1 MAEKVLAD
9 APTGSAEVGFLLRKA
24 SGDSNRLTDIIAL
37 QLGLSMLEKQEVL
50 STLDLSDR
58 IDLLMGMLNKE
69 QQLVSIKDKIE
80 NKVRG
85 DLDKAQRDF
94 FFRANE
100 SHSNGTG

>member
-1 MAEKVLAD
+1 M
-9 APTGSAEVGFLLRKA
+9 
-24 SGDSNRLTDIIAL
+24 
-37 QLGLSMLEKQEVL
+37 L
-50 STLDLSDR
+50 STLDLSD

-94 FFRANE
+94 LRANE
-100 SHSNGTG
+100 AIQMELDESGEEDELEQLKTKVAKAGMPEETEDCSQEIDDWVE